1 MNYFGHAVL
10 AVRRSADPAFVLGA
24 MLPDFATMIRARPPL
39 TEHAAIDQG
48 MRFHWRTDDA
58 FHRSRAFGG
67 LTHAA
72 VTWLSARGV
81 RSGSALAAAHV
92 GVEIL
97 LDAALAGDAP
107 AQRAYLAALDGA
119 TPRELGRHVT
129 WASDD
134 QTVRFDSLC
143 GRLRERGAIVA
154 DIAPDVVAGRLR
166 RALADRPRLAL
177 DDAAELA
184 VREWVTTARAA
195 ISTCAAPLIQDLAA
209 ELAVVSVTGGSP

>member
-1 MNYFGHAVL
+1 MNFFGHAVL
-10 AVRRSADPAFVLGA
+10 AVRRNVDPAFVLGA
-24 MLPDFATMIRARPPL
+24 MLPDFATMIRARPPA

-58 FHRSRAFGG
+58 FHRSPAFGD

-97 LDAALAGDAP
+97 LDAALAGDAL

-119 TPRELGRHVT
+119 GPDGLARHVT

-134 QTVRFDSLC
+134 QAARFDNLRE
-143 GRLRERGAIVA
+143 RLRERGAIVA
-154 DIAPDVVAGRLR
+154 DVTPEVVAGRLR
-166 RALADRPRLAL
+166 RVLHDRPRLAL
-177 DDAAELA
+177 DDPAELA
-184 VREWVTTARAA
+184 VREWVATARAR
-195 ISTCAAPLIQDLAA
+195 ISATAVPLVQ
-209 ELAVVSVTGGSP
+209 ELTARLGGLP

>member
-1 MNYFGHAVL
+1 VNFFGHAVL
-10 AVRRSADPAFVLGA
+10 AIRRSADPAFVLGA

-39 TEHAAIDQG
+39 TEHTAIDLG

-58 FHRSRAFGG
+58 FHRSQAFGD

-72 VTWLSARGV
+72 VRWLSARGV
-81 RSGSALAAAHV
+81 RGGRALAAAHV

-97 LDAALAGDAP
+97 LDSALAGDTP
-107 AQRAYLAALDGA
+107 AQQAYLAALDGA
-119 TPRELGRHVT
+119 APRELGRHVT

-134 QTVRFDSLC
+134 QTVRFDNLRE
-143 GRLRERGAIVA
+143 RLRERGAIVA

-184 VREWVTTARAA
+184 VGEWVTAARDE
-195 ISTCAAPLIQDLAA
+195 IST
-209 ELAVVSVTGGSP
+209 

>member
-24 MLPDFATMIRARPPL
+24 MLPDFATMIRARPPV
-39 TEHAAIDQG
+39 TEHAAIDLG

-58 FHRSRAFGG
+58 FHRSEAFGD

-72 VTWLSARGV
+72 VRWLSARGV

-107 AQRAYLAALDGA
+107 AQQAYLAALEGA
-119 TPRELGRHVT
+119 APRALGRHVT

-134 QTVRFDSLC
+134 QTVRFDNLRE
-143 GRLRERGAIVA
+143 RLRERGAIA
-154 DIAPDVVAGRLR
+154 GDIRPDVVAGRLR

-184 VREWVTTARAA
+184 VREWVTAARDE
-195 ISTCAAPLIQDLAA
+195 ISTCAAPLIRDLAA
-209 ELAVVSVTGGSP
+209 ELAVGAWPGPS

>member
-1 MNYFGHAVL
+1 VNFFGHAVL

-39 TEHAAIDQG
+39 TEHTAIDLG

-58 FHRSRAFGG
+58 FHRSQAFGD

-72 VTWLSARGV
+72 VTWLSARGL

-107 AQRAYLAALDGA
+107 AQQAYLAALDGA
-119 TPRELGRHVT
+119 APRELGRHVT

-134 QTVRFDSLC
+134 QSARFDHLRE
-143 GRLRERGAIVA
+143 RLRERGAIVGA
-154 DIAPDVVAGRLR
+154 IAPDVVAGRLR

-177 DDAAELA
+177 DDAAEVV
-184 VREWVTTARAA
+184 VREWVTTARAQ
-195 ISTCAAPLIQDLAA
+195 ISSCAGPLVQDLSAQ
-209 ELAVVSVTGGSP
+209 LAVAASS